1 MDVKEATKM
10 HSKDY
15 VSNSS
20 SEQGKSPGKIL
31 LQSSWEP
38 LLLLLPFHVSLEQRT
53 KRCSLSFVS
62 SPLPYRELF
71 LFLREA
77 RLSHEFTL

>member
-53 KRCSLSFVS
+53 KQMQ
-62 SPLPYRELF
+62 P
-71 LFLREA
+71 LREQPA
-77 RLSHEFTL
+77 ALQGTVSVPQRSTLVS

>member
-53 KRCSLSFVS
+53 KQMQ
-62 SPLPYRELF
+62 PL
-71 LFLREA
+71 LREQPA
-77 RLSHEFTL
+77 ALQGTVSVPQRSTLVS